1 MKGSKKICLNVN
13 DKLKEME
20 RILKLERM
28 KEMKEKIMKVV
39 EKDIDSFSELVLTLA
54 IVQATNTVIGL
65 IKLLIEDDS
74 DKKEETDKEIN

>member
-1 MKGSKKICLNVN
+1 MEET
-13 DKLKEME
+13 KEQ
-20 RILKLERM
+20 KV
-28 KEMKEKIMKVV
+28 MKVI

-74 DKKEETDKEIN
+74 DEKEETEREIN